1 MGRDYNLTVRD
12 AAEFVRDVGFSALQS
27 NTGPTDSHWFLL
39 YKEAI
44 EILHS
49 ALKTKGLPEKPSYA
63 PRSQG
68 RRHGPCDWSIGETSP
83 KRVGYGRRKEDNYAD
98 RERFDDY
105 DQERPAKPSN
115 YHPMDAT
122 P

>member
-39 YKEAI
+39 YSEAI
-44 EILHS
+44 KLLDE
-49 ALKTKGLPEKPSYA
+49 ALKTDGQLVPPSYA
-63 PRSQG
+63 ARSQG
-68 RRHGPCDWSIGETSP
+68 RRHGPCDWSIGEKSP
-83 KRVGYGRRKEDNYAD
+83 KRVGYGRRKEDNYAG

-105 DQERPAKPSN
+105 DPQRPRGWR
-115 YHPMDAT
+115 
-122 P
+122 